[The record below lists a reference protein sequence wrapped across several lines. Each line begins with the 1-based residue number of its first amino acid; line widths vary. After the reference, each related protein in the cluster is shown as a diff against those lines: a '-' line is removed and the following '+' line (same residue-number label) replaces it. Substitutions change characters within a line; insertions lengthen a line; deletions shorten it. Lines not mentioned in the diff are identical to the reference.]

1 MLIKSCEIA
10 SGECMNKPNKTVTI
24 ARAIIRIGDAARKA
38 LLSLGGRFSRSARDF
53 AAGAGDDIVL
63 RWYIS

>member
-1 MLIKSCEIA
+1 
-10 SGECMNKPNKTVTI
+10 MNKPNKTVTI